1 LPHRFLGVS
10 LQLCNSIREDEMPN
24 TKRIIV
30 ILNFSFLLC
39 FVFNSNVYSQV
50 LKESSYFPLQIDNQ
64 WFFSSQNDTLHESVI
79 DTQRIEGNL
88 YYLFEKFRDFSGFLF
103 RIIENQVYIFADA
116 SEYLWYDFNAD
127 SGDSWIVPPLAHPY
141 NGGEFTMQNK
151 TDTVVTPLESFTDC
165 YRIHHFIG
173 ADAEFVEW
181 FAPGVGIVQ
190 RDVITI
196 AGLRR
201 WILVDR
207 VITSVRTSTGFVIP
221 KSYSLSQNFPNPFN
235 PTTKIEYQ
243 IPELS
248 FVTLTVYDVL
258 GNEITTL
265 VNEEKSIGSYSV
277 DFNATALPSGIY
289 FYRLQASE
297 FVETKKMIL
306 LK

>member
-39 FVFNSNVYSQV
+39 FVFNSNAYSQV